1 MHKSNSTHA
10 TALLFQHRKRY
21 GLHAMKTS
29 SFLDL
34 WFGGFNTASGMDC
47 MQSASRCSRLPV
59 CQVSIPQAVRIAC
72 NCGSSDCSV
81 HLGRFNTASGTD
93 CMQYPRCVCDGG
105 SSAVSIPQAVRIAC
119 NRTRSKRTRA
129 FLSFQYRKR
138 YGLHAMDN
146 GGFNFHPLMF
156 QYRKRYGLHA
166 IGGCI

>member
-72 NCGSSDCSV
+72 NLKGV
-81 HLGRFNTASGTD
+81 HYDDQVDR
-93 CMQYPRCVCDGG
+93 
-105 SSAVSIPQAVRIAC
+105 VSIPQAVRIAC
-119 NRTRSKRTRA
+119 NGKENDHER
-129 FLSFQYRKR
+129 
-138 YGLHAMDN
+138 LHK
-146 GGFNFHPLMF
+146 GFNTASGTDCM
-156 QYRKRYGLHA
+156 Q
-166 IGGCI
+166 